1 MAKAKTKMA
10 QTQETVE
17 EADPF
22 TDAEIKPVP
31 AVEVAEPDAKLLEEQ
46 AAAQVAEH
54 KQVVDLMR
62 GRTLEMSF
70 TTHGLPKSR
79 KISGK
84 MADQMA
90 ASVKGTKKGVRASW
104 SMFTSDH
111 PQVKA
116 LNVAI
121 RELDQLRNDWTI
133 VKSAEVRTGASD
145 AVTVEGGKRLIWD
158 ADIPEFYSLFVRASQ
173 KIDAEVVKLQHAMNN
188 ATEDDQGNTINSIKE
203 MDREHAGDAWDEK
216 VYPEDLTLVV
226 GVSKERHR
234 DGTTVL
240 DADGNPKFTINFNEY
255 HVSEKLPTLLR
266 ERAIARVDEGISQTV
281 ETAMSHAAA
290 ELTENMMTLFDEL
303 ANRTILY
310 PPEGSKYAH
319 LADAEVVKTLK
330 NGNDSKIPV
339 GHVKVY
345 VRYRPAGESDKK
357 ISEWFGPMTEKEY
370 HTAMGPSVTT
380 QKKRLFPSVIEGL
393 VHQLQTFKEKK
404 SKMLGA
410 YGESMVASFDK
421 LLEQLTVAKRNN
433 PLLSADVSARR
444 LADSLRTSDEARKSL
459 TQAIADTVEA
469 LEEKTAE
476 VKKVVRRRT
485 IRMGDEGEE

>member
-1 MAKAKTKMA
+1 MAKAKKTA
-10 QTQETVE
+10 VQVQETIE

-22 TDAEIKPVP
+22 ETEGKPAPV
-31 AVEVAEPDAKLLEEQ
+31 VDVAEPDAETLEKQ
-46 AAAQVAEH
+46 AEAQAEEHAQV
-54 KQVVDLMR
+54 VNLMR

-158 ADIPEFYSLFVRASQ
+158 ADIPEFYALFVRAAQ
-173 KIDAEVVKLQHAMNN
+173 KIDAEVAKLQHAMDN
-188 ATEDDQGNTINSIKE
+188 ATEDDQGNTIKSIKE

-216 VYPEDLTLVV
+216 VYPADLTLVV
-226 GVSKERHR
+226 GVSKERNR
-234 DGTTVL
+234 DGSAVL
-240 DADGNPKFTINFNEY
+240 DADGNAKFTINFAEY

-266 ERAIARVDEGISQTV
+266 ERAVARVDAGISQTV

-310 PPEGSKYAH
+310 PPANSKYAH
-319 LADAEVVKTLK
+319 LSDAEVVKTLK

-345 VRYRPAGESDKK
+345 VRYRPEGDSDKK
-357 ISEWFGPMTEKEY
+357 VSEWFGPMPEKEY
-370 HTAMGPSVTT
+370 HTLMGPSVST
-380 QKKRLFPSVIEGL
+380 QKKKLFPSVIEGL

-404 SKMLGA
+404 SKMLGS

-421 LLEQLTVAKRNN
+421 LLEQLTAAKRNN
-433 PLLSADVSARR
+433 PLLSADASARR
-444 LADSLRTSDEARKSL
+444 LADSLRTSDDARTNL
-459 TQAIADTVEA
+459 TKAIADTVEA
-469 LEEKTAE
+469 LEVKTAE
-476 VKKVVRRRT
+476 VKQIVRRRT
-485 IRMGDEGEE
+485 IRMGAEEGDA